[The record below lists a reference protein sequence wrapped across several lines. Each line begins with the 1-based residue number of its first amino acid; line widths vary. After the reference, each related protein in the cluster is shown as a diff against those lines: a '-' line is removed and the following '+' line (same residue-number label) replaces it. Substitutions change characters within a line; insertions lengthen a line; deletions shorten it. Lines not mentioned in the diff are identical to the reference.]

1 MNTIKPQISPGEA
14 LLNQKMEQLKSKV
27 KSKGK
32 LEKASEDFEAL
43 FVYFMLRTMRKT
55 VMKSDLLDTG
65 MGGEI
70 YQSLFDQEISRSIA
84 HQTRL
89 GIAELIEQQLA
100 EGQGAPRLE
109 MPPLTPRG
117 IRSTVPSDLPPAE
130 GMERLK
136 PFEPHI
142 REASRRNQVDANL
155 IRAVILSESSGR
167 PDAVSAAGARGLMQ
181 LMEETA
187 QQMGITDPF
196 NPRQNILGGTA
207 YLAHLLQQFDGNTQL
222 ALAAYN
228 AGPSAVERYGGI
240 PPFPETRAYVRKVMA
255 LYQTLSR

>member
-14 LLNQKMEQLKSKV
+14 LLNQKVGQFKSKV
-27 KSKGK
+27 KNKGK

-55 VMKSDLLDTG
+55 VMKSKLLDTG

-100 EGQGAPRLE
+100 EQGVPRFE
-109 MPPLTPRG
+109 MPQFTPLN
-117 IRSTVPSDLPPAE
+117 IRSIVPSAKPQPK
-130 GMERLK
+130 GVERLK

-142 REASRRNQVDANL
+142 REASQRSGVDANL
-155 IRAVILSESSGR
+155 IRAVILAESSGR
-167 PDAVSAAGARGLMQ
+167 PEAVSEAGARGLMQ
-181 LMEETA
+181 LMDGTA
-187 QQMGITDPF
+187 RQMGVTDPLD
-196 NPRQNILGGTA
+196 PRQNIMGGTA
-207 YLAHLLQQFDGNTQL
+207 YLAQLLKRFDGDPEL

-228 AGPSAVERYGGI
+228 AGPSAVERYGGV
-240 PPFPETRAYVRKVMA
+240 PPFPETRAYIQKVLG
-255 LYQTLSR
+255 LYHTLLR